1 MMEAIDPKTSELFIR
16 RLKSTLGDDWCKNQ
30 LADYKEFRENC
41 SPTDLW
47 SHRPPKTSPIV
58 PLLYHHENFKDRG
71 DQPPL
76 GHWYGDPIHYLKQ
89 LASAVFMFEDYW
101 SQLPA
106 NMGVSNIQYKLTH
119 ADQFNG
125 FVFELLVAVDS
136 KLSTY
141 KDYEIEPIFFDPR
154 AAEGGADI
162 IIRKG
167 TEEISIQC
175 KTRNPLAALDMSFD
189 MFQYVFGCF
198 YRLVLDSGYNYRITL
213 NVRRKLE
220 NTDIDRLMNLFSGA
234 VKTGLEIPKHIE
246 DNAYDIELSRLNI
259 PIEGVSLGKIN
270 RLLAKDKANLFT
282 EIGGF
287 NPHKRKAKSFNRI
300 ALLSVSASQHES
312 IEESVVN
319 IVKRAA
325 SEARVS
331 SPLILAI
338 HLFRYIEWETYLR
351 NVANQKS
358 LDSKLDPI
366 LKSYPNIKSVNV
378 SSNSQQYVDVPD
390 GAQLLR
396 TSYLPIPNKY
406 FAA

>member
-1 MMEAIDPKTSELFIR
+1 MA
-16 RLKSTLGDDWCKNQ
+16 
-30 LADYKEFRENC
+30 
-41 SPTDLW
+41 
-47 SHRPPKTSPIV
+47 
-58 PLLYHHENFKDRG
+58 
-71 DQPPL
+71 
-76 GHWYGDPIHYLKQ
+76 
-89 LASAVFMFEDYW
+89 
-101 SQLPA
+101 
-106 NMGVSNIQYKLTH
+106 
-119 ADQFNG
+119 
-125 FVFELLVAVDS
+125 
-136 KLSTY
+136 
-141 KDYEIEPIFFDPR
+141 
-154 AAEGGADI
+154 
-162 IIRKG
+162 
-167 TEEISIQC
+167 IQC

-198 YRLVLDSGYNYRITL
+198 YRLVRDSGYSYRITL

-220 NTDIDRLMNLFSGA
+220 NADIDRLMNLFSGA

-259 PIEGVSLGKIN
+259 PIEGISLGKIN

-338 HLFRYIEWETYLR
+338 HLFRYIEWGTYLR
-351 NVANQKS
+351 NVANQKR
-358 LDSKLDPI
+358 LHLRLDPI
-366 LKSYPNIKSVNV
+366 LKSYPKIQSVSI
-378 SSNSQQYVDVPD
+378 SSNRQQYVDIPD
-390 GAQLLR
+390 GAELLR
-396 TSYLPIPNKY
+396 TPYLRIPNNY
-406 FAA
+406 FSG